1 MMKRMR
7 VTQIDK
13 MIETLKSIR
22 PIRYEIDQYRQ
33 QAIVQ
38 LELYADRLD
47 EAGKKTLQLLKE
59 GEDGG
64 GTK

>member
-1 MMKRMR
+1 MKRMR

-22 PIRYEIDQYRQ
+22 PIRYEIDQDRQ

-47 EAGKKTLQLLKE
+47 EAEKKTLQLLEE

-64 GTK
+64 GIK

>member
-1 MMKRMR
+1 MKRMR

-47 EAGKKTLQLLKE
+47 EAEKKTLQLLEE

-64 GTK
+64 EIK

>member
-1 MMKRMR
+1 MKRIR
-7 VTQIDK
+7 VSQIDK

-47 EAGKKTLQLLKE
+47 EAGKKTLQLL
-59 GEDGG
+59 GEEKDDGAS
-64 GTK
+64 K

>member
-1 MMKRMR
+1 MKRMR

-47 EAGKKTLQLLKE
+47 EAEKKTLQLLEE

-64 GTK
+64 GIK

>member
-1 MMKRMR
+1 MKRMR